1 MKQAKQMKTFSK
13 KKWIVFGIST
23 VLFGFSHCVFASGFQ
38 LFEENGTSTGDFGAG
53 GAASAN
59 DASTAFY
66 NPAGLVRMTGQQL
79 VLSADTI
86 SSNLEYKGNTTL
98 STPAVSPFPATQ
110 SGSAQ
115 GGSASVVPA
124 FNYAAP
130 INSSVVFGLSA
141 TVPFGLESDYSENSF
156 LAYAATKTSVEV
168 IDLSPVLGLQLTKAL
183 SFGFGPDFDYVDAEL
198 DSVGGIA
205 GMPALNTT
213 SKNTASGWGL
223 GWHTGLLYQFTQATR
238 MGLAYHSKVT
248 ADVDGTSKFT
258 GPLAFGGGG
267 QFSTDALSSS
277 VALPPTTMLS
287 LFHRINN
294 AWALMGTVAYTQWGV
309 FNNLD
314 LNNVQSVSAFG
325 TPVYTNVNLPQNFRN
340 TWRFAVGAS
349 YQPFKKWEFTAGTG
363 YDETPTVDQYRNV
376 RLPDGNRF
384 ALAAGV
390 HYQATKALGLDVGY
404 THLFIQKV
412 PINITQQYGGESVT
426 TNGHEESSADI
437 VGLQLTW
444 NIT

>member
-1 MKQAKQMKTFSK
+1 MKQTKMFSK
-13 KKWIVFGIST
+13 KKWVILGFST
-23 VLFGFSHCVFASGFQ
+23 FLLGFSHSVFASGFQ

-59 DASTAFY
+59 DASTAFF
-66 NPAGLVRMTGQQL
+66 NPAGLVRIKGQQL

-86 SSNLEYKGNTTL
+86 ASNLNYKGSTTL
-98 STPAVSPFPATQ
+98 STPPFGSSTQ

-115 GGSASVVPA
+115 GGSTSVVPG

-141 TVPFGLESDYSENSF
+141 TVPFGLESNYSENSF

-183 SFGFGPDFDYVDAEL
+183 SFGFGPDFDYVNAEL
-198 DSVGGIA
+198 DSVGGVA
-205 GMPALNTT
+205 GAPQFNTT

-223 GWHTGLLYQFTQATR
+223 GWHAGFLYQFTQATR

-258 GPLAFGGGG
+258 GPLASFTGPG

-287 LFHRINN
+287 LFHRVNN

-309 FNNLD
+309 FNNLE
-314 LNNVQSVSAFG
+314 LNNVQGVTGFP
-325 TPVYTNVNLPQNFRN
+325 PVPAQTNVNLPQNFRN
-340 TWRFAVGAS
+340 TWRFAVGAM
-349 YQPFKKWEFTAGTG
+349 YQPFQKWEFTAGTG

-384 ALAAGV
+384 ALAAGIR
-390 HYQATKALGLDVGY
+390 YQATKTLGLDVGY

-437 VGLQLTW
+437 IGLQLTW